1 LGILAGILGFSCTGG
16 IYISIL
22 AIMGTEMT
30 VMSGLPWLALYNI
43 VYILPLILITLLI
56 AYGISP
62 ERAES
67 MRTEYKR
74 TIRLVI
80 GLVLV
85 TLGVV
90 ILFGWVG

>member
-1 LGILAGILGFSCTGG
+1 
-16 IYISIL
+16 
-22 AIMGTEMT
+22 MGTNMT
-30 VMSGLPWLALYNI
+30 VLSGLPWLALYNI

-74 TIRLVI
+74 AIRLII

-85 TLGVV
+85 TLGLV
-90 ILFGWVG
+90 ILLGWVG

>member
-1 LGILAGILGFSCTGG
+1 
-16 IYISIL
+16 
-22 AIMGTEMT
+22 MT

-74 TIRLVI
+74 TIRLII

-85 TLGVV
+85 TLGLV